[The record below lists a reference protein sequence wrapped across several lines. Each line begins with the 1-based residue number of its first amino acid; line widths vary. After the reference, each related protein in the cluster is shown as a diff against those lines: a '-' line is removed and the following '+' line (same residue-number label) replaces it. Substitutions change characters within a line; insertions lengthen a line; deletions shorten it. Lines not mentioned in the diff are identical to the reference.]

1 MKILSI
7 TTAGKAGKLVKNLLR
22 KNASIPQKQAVPKS
36 KETGC
41 MFVKECTDFSAR
53 YPEDYRF
60 QYVMNI
66 EHLRSNR
73 RGEGT
78 KAIKNVVQ
86 KSLEDSQTQGRV
98 TLAAVNIDLSRPH
111 PFNFYYKLGF
121 RASENFYNNMGK
133 EGKTMYPDAMI
144 YMYLP
149 KENIEHCLNY
159 RSSFDAKSSGLKYM
173 YDYMR

>member
-7 TTAGKAGKLVKNLLR
+7 NAVKEFSRLSGKQHVLQT
-22 KNASIPQKQAVPKS
+22 QKQSVPKM
-36 KETGC
+36 KEALC
-41 MFVKECTDFSAR
+41 LAVKERSDFYLS
-53 YPEDYRF
+53 YPKYYRS
-60 QYVMNI
+60 QPVYNI
-66 EHLRSNR
+66 EQLRST
-73 RGEGT
+73 GKGAGT
-78 KAIKNVVQ
+78 RAVQDVVR
-86 KSLEDSQTQGRV
+86 KSLADSDAQGRV
-98 TLAAVNIDLSRPH
+98 TLVVARTVSSRPH